1 MSSNSP
7 SDSRGTLKAIL
18 VTSVLTLIGVCI
30 TTYVVQDLRDKSH
43 REEFL
48 REKRLQLFGDMM
60 GLRVAL
66 SQSAVSLQET
76 KINQAYHQAKF
87 SLTHDKLNLDEAM
100 RYVQRSEMLL
110 PEITRDRKRLYELA
124 GSVAVLFPGIP
135 LDIFANVSKIGTL
148 EPAPSPKG
156 IAQVSELEVWRVK
169 QVDLARE
176 HIDQQFRQSVGRLVN
191 HMAKNMGVTTEDP
204 ISVAINDSL

>member
-18 VTSVLTLIGVCI
+18 ITSVLTLLGVCI

-60 GLRVAL
+60 GIRVAL

-135 LDIFANVSKIGTL
+135 LDIFANVSKIGIL

-156 IAQVSELEVWRVK
+156 IAKVPELEVWRVK
-169 QVDLARE
+169 QIDLARE
-176 HIDQQFRQSVGRLVN
+176 HIDKQFRQSVGRLVN
-191 HMAKNMGVTTEDP
+191 HMAKNMGVMTEEP
-204 ISVAINDSL
+204 ISVAIND

>member
-1 MSSNSP
+1 MSSNTP

-18 VTSVLTLIGVCI
+18 ITSVLTLIGVCV
-30 TTYVVQDLRDKSH
+30 TTYVVQDFRDKSH

-48 REKRLQLFGDMM
+48 REKRLQSFGDMM
-60 GLRVAL
+60 GIRVAL

-76 KINQAYHQAKF
+76 KINQVYHQAKF

-124 GSVAVLFPGIP
+124 GSVAVLFPDIP
-135 LDIFANVSKIGTL
+135 LDIFANLSHIGIL

-156 IAQVSELEVWRVK
+156 IAKVSELEVWRVK
-169 QVDLARE
+169 QIDLARE
-176 HIDQQFRQSVGRLVN
+176 HIDKQFRHSMGRLVN

-204 ISVAINDSL
+204 ISVAIND

>member
-18 VTSVLTLIGVCI
+18 ITSVLTLIGVCI

-60 GLRVAL
+60 GIRVAL
-66 SQSAVSLQET
+66 SQSTVSLQET

-100 RYVQRSEMLL
+100 RYVQRSEMLMRNDTNPL
-110 PEITRDRKRLYELA
+110 VRL
-124 GSVAVLFPGIP
+124 S
-135 LDIFANVSKIGTL
+135 S
-148 EPAPSPKG
+148 
-156 IAQVSELEVWRVK
+156 
-169 QVDLARE
+169 
-176 HIDQQFRQSVGRLVN
+176 
-191 HMAKNMGVTTEDP
+191 
-204 ISVAINDSL
+204 

>member
-18 VTSVLTLIGVCI
+18 ITSVLTLIGVCI

-66 SQSAVSLQET
+66 SQSTVSLQET

-135 LDIFANVSKIGTL
+135 LDIFANVSKIGIL

-204 ISVAINDSL
+204 ISVAIND